1 MTQRVRVGGEISDER
16 EVGSGVPQ
24 GTLLRPCLFT
34 LFIDDVDDCT
44 VGMTNIIKFADDTK
58 CWRKIEE
65 ERDKAEL
72 QETSDKL
79 SKWADQLGMS
89 FNADKCNPRFS

>member
-1 MTQRVRVGGEISDER
+1 
-16 EVGSGVPQ
+16 
-24 GTLLRPCLFT
+24 
-34 LFIDDVDDCT
+34 
-44 VGMTNIIKFADDTK
+44 MTNIIKFADDTK

-72 QETSDKL
+72 QETLDKL